1 MYNTVMSGGFLR
13 ENAQSET
20 FLPFFVS
27 TLESDLDVIEK
38 DYPERDKIF
47 FFRKKK
53 SANDVNEEFTKEL
66 HSYAR
71 ILYCIYSIIS
81 SLSIG
86 MI

>member
-1 MYNTVMSGGFLR
+1 MYIKVMSGGFLR
-13 ENAQSET
+13 ENTQPGT

-53 SANDVNEEFTKEL
+53 SANDVNEEFTKE
-66 HSYAR
+66 
-71 ILYCIYSIIS
+71 
-81 SLSIG
+81 
-86 MI
+86 